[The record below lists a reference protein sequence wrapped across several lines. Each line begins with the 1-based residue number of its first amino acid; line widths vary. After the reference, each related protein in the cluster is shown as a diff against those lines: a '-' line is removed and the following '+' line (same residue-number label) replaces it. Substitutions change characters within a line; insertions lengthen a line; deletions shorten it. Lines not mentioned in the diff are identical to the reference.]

1 MRGGDGGGGVQT
13 ISICTENHSFTS
25 CVEVPFHQTS
35 QWFVLPRSESEVVHT
50 ETGQQA
56 DGATDSDQVQQQQL
70 SGSAAPLQDRQ
81 LPTRN
86 CRNRLSR
93 RPKLKQKR
101 QDEGLPSLPE
111 TGMSSRRN
119 VRSFAAKVFV
129 EEMDDHDT
137 AQLFGSGAVGGFCVS
152 LHPPRT
158 VYLQPFPECSVPRGS
173 DVNCV
178 HLYPSNEDNGRLHL
192 YLYSNIT
199 SCLWVRNLPLDF
211 P

>member
-25 CVEVPFHQTS
+25 CVEVPVHQTS
-35 QWFVLPRSESEVVHT
+35 QRFVLPHSEPEVVHT

-56 DGATDSDQVQQQQL
+56 DGATDSDQVRQQQQL
-70 SGSAAPLQDRQ
+70 SGSAAPPQDRQ

-86 CRNRLSR
+86 RRNRLSR

-119 VRSFAAKVFV
+119 VRLLSAKVFV
-129 EEMDDHDT
+129 EEMADHDT
-137 AQLFGSGAVGGFCVS
+137 AQLFGSGAVGGFCVF

-158 VYLQPFPECSVPRGS
+158 VYLQPSQNAVFLVA
-173 DVNCV
+173 VA
-178 HLYPSNEDNGRLHL
+178 
-192 YLYSNIT
+192 
-199 SCLWVRNLPLDF
+199 
-211 P
+211 